1 MNAQMKVDRC
11 ITRLLRQYPFWGSLT
26 LGFEIQ
32 PSNAIPTMAT
42 DGVRLFFNPDYVEQQ
57 NEEILCTDLAHENG
71 HKMFLDSF
79 RRKHRD
85 HKLWN
90 IACDYRINLYLQDS
104 GLKLG
109 DDFLVDERFR
119 GMDAEK
125 IYNILSQ
132 DPDDPANKQAE
143 EKGGCGCGGLH
154 DHPSQQSKD
163 EDQNSEEYDPVE
175 EFDALMSPDD
185 EGDEPG
191 TFPGSMT
198 EVDFGE
204 SEVLMQ
210 VAQAKN
216 FAKAQGKLPGSLN
229 ELVEEILNPKIR
241 WEQVLERFME
251 NCNQDDFTWLVPD
264 RRFLHQDMYLPGL
277 ASEGVDEFVVVL
289 DTSGST
295 IRYIPQFLGE
305 ISKIATVLKF
315 RTLHIMYVDAKVQHV
330 DEYGK
335 EDLPIKPGRTYG
347 GGGTSFIPAFSWL
360 EERCITPKGMV
371 YLTDTYGSFPKVPP
385 PFPVLWTVPT
395 DCQTGEIP
403 FGEMVR
409 MD

>member
-26 LGFEIQ
+26 LGFELQ
-32 PSNAIPTMAT
+32 PSNAIQTMAT

-57 NEEILCTDLAHENG
+57 EEEILCTDLAHENG

-79 RRKHRD
+79 RRRHRD

-90 IACDYRINLYLQDS
+90 IACDYRINLYLRDS

-109 DDFLVDERFR
+109 NDYLVDERFR

-125 IYNILSQ
+125 IYNILLQ
-132 DPDDPANKQAE
+132 DPDHPANKQAE

-154 DHPSQQSKD
+154 DHPSQQPKSEGG
-163 EDQNSEEYDPVE
+163 EDYDPE
-175 EFDALMSPDD
+175 TGETWSP
-185 EGDEPG
+185 EGSEDTNGEMPN
-191 TFPGSMT
+191 TLSAT
-198 EVDFGE
+198 DFGE
-204 SEVLMQ
+204 SEVMMQ
-210 VAQAKN
+210 VAQATN
-216 FAKAQGKLPGSLN
+216 FAKSQGKLPGGLN

-264 RRFLHQDMYLPGL
+264 RRFLHQDIYLPGL
-277 ASEGVDEFVVVL
+277 ESEGVDEFVVVL
-289 DTSGST
+289 DTSDST

-330 DEYGK
+330 DEYSK

-371 YLTDTYGSFPKVPP
+371 YLTDTHGSFPKVPP
-385 PFPVLWTVPT
+385 PFPVLWTVPA
-395 DCQTGEIP
+395 DCRAREIP

>member
-1 MNAQMKVDRC
+1 MNAQMKIDRC

-26 LGFEIQ
+26 LGFELQ
-32 PSNAIPTMAT
+32 PSNVYPTMAT
-42 DGVRLFFNPDYVEQQ
+42 DGVRLFFNPDYVEDMD
-57 NEEILCTDLAHENG
+57 EETICTLLAHETG

-79 RRKHRD
+79 RRGHRD
-85 HKLWN
+85 PKIWN
-90 IACDYRINLYLQDS
+90 RACDYRINLYLLDS
-104 GLKLG
+104 GLKLPIG
-109 DDFLVDERFR
+109 MLVDKRFR

-125 IYNILSQ
+125 IYNILMQ

-143 EKGGCGCGGLH
+143 EKGGCGCGGLQ
-154 DHPSQQSKD
+154 DHPSQPSQDQDDQDSDSSD
-163 EDQNSEEYDPVE
+163 ESSGDNLQPSSA
-175 EFDALMSPDD
+175 ALS
-185 EGDEPG
+185 GA
-191 TFPGSMT
+191 
-198 EVDFGE
+198 DFGE
-204 SEVLMQ
+204 AEAMMQ

-216 FAKAQGKLPGSLN
+216 FAKSQGKLPGSLN

-251 NCNQDDFTWLVPD
+251 NCNQDDFTWLEPD

-315 RTLHIMYVDAKVQHV
+315 RTLHIMYVDAEVQHV

-395 DCQTGEIP
+395 DCRTTEIP

-409 MD
+409 ID

>member
-11 ITRLLRQYPFWGSLT
+11 ITRLLTQYPFWGSLT

-32 PSNAIPTMAT
+32 PSTAIQTMAT
-42 DGVRLFFNPDYVEQQ
+42 DGIRLFFNPDYVEQQ
-57 NEEILCTDLAHENG
+57 TEEILCTDLAHENG

-90 IACDYRINLYLQDS
+90 IACDYRINLYLRDS

-125 IYNILSQ
+125 IYNILLQ

-154 DHPSQQSKD
+154 DHPSQPSQD
-163 EDQNSEEYDPVE
+163 QGEDYDPE
-175 EFDALMSPDD
+175 TNIHTSGEMPGISALS
-185 EGDEPG
+185 GA
-191 TFPGSMT
+191 
-198 EVDFGE
+198 DFGE
-204 SEVLMQ
+204 SEAMMQ
-210 VAQAKN
+210 IAQAMN

-229 ELVEEILNPKIR
+229 KLVEEILNPKIR
-241 WEQVLERFME
+241 WEQVIERFME

-264 RRFLHQDMYLPGL
+264 RRFLHQDIYLPGL
-277 ASEGVDEFVVVL
+277 ESEGVDEFVVVL

-305 ISKIATVLKF
+305 VSKIATVLKF
-315 RTLHIMYVDAKVQHV
+315 RKLYIMYVDAKVQHV

-395 DCQTGEIP
+395 DCQTGKIP

>member
-11 ITRLLRQYPFWGSLT
+11 ITRLLRMYPFWGSLI

-32 PSNAIPTMAT
+32 PSTVIQTMVT

-57 NEEILCTDLAHENG
+57 NETILVTDLAHEGG

-79 RRKHRD
+79 RRGLRD
-85 HKLWN
+85 PKRWN

-109 DDFLVDERFR
+109 DDYLIDDRFR

-154 DHPSQQSKD
+154 DHPSQPNQDQKD
-163 EDQNSEEYDPVE
+163 QKPETGLTGLQDDYNENGSQPSSAALSGAD
-175 EFDALMSPDD
+175 FDEAEALM
-185 EGDEPG
+185 
-191 TFPGSMT
+191 
-198 EVDFGE
+198 
-204 SEVLMQ
+204 Q
-210 VAQAKN
+210 IAQAMN
-216 FAKAQGKLPGSLN
+216 FAKAQGKLPGSLD

-264 RRFLHQDMYLPGL
+264 RRFLNQDIYLPGL
-277 ASEGVDEFVVVL
+277 ESEGVDEFVVVL

-295 IRYIPQFLGE
+295 LRYIPQFLGE
-305 ISKIATVLKF
+305 VSKIASVLKF
-315 RTLHIMYVDAKVQHV
+315 RKLHIMYVDVKVQHV

-347 GGGTSFIPAFSWL
+347 GGSTSFLPTFSWL
-360 EERCITPKGMV
+360 EERCITPKGMI

-385 PFPVLWTVPT
+385 PFPVLWTIPAE
-395 DCQTGEIP
+395 CRAREIP
-403 FGEMVR
+403 FGEMV
-409 MD
+409 MIN

>member
-11 ITRLLRQYPFWGSLT
+11 ITRLLRLYPFWGSLT
-26 LGFEIQ
+26 LGLELQ
-32 PSNAIPTMAT
+32 PSDSIQTMAT
-42 DGVRLFFNPDYVEQQ
+42 DGVRLFFNPSYVEQQ
-57 NEEILCTDLAHENG
+57 DETILVTDLAHEAGG

-79 RRKHRD
+79 RRGNRD
-85 HKLWN
+85 PKLWN
-90 IACDYRINLYLQDS
+90 IATDYRINLYLQDS

-109 DDFLVDERFR
+109 DDYLIDERFR

-143 EKGGCGCGGLH
+143 EKGGCGCGGLLN
-154 DHPSQQSKD
+154 HPSQPSQD
-163 EDQNSEEYDPVE
+163 QEDQGSDGNGEGNQDGSQPSST
-175 EFDALMSPDD
+175 ALS
-185 EGDEPG
+185 GA
-191 TFPGSMT
+191 
-198 EVDFGE
+198 DFGE
-204 SEVLMQ
+204 AEAMMQ
-210 VAQAKN
+210 IAQAMN

-241 WEQVLERFME
+241 WGQVLKRFME

-264 RRFLHQDMYLPGL
+264 RRFLHQDIYLPGL
-277 ASEGVDEFVVVL
+277 ESEGVDEFVVVL

-295 IRYIPQFLGE
+295 IKYIPQFLGE
-305 ISKIATVLKF
+305 VSTIAGVLKF
-315 RTLHIMYVDAKVQHV
+315 RKLYIMYVDAKVQHV

-385 PFPVLWTVPT
+385 PFPVLWAVPT
-395 DCQTGEIP
+395 DLRLDTEPIP
-403 FGEMVR
+403 FGEMV
-409 MD
+409 MID